1 MKIHHIA
8 LRYSTLKLYSYFLRS
23 IAHRPPQIHLISYR
37 FLVTEVKMKKI
48 AIFGA
53 SGMTGIC
60 AVDAALNQGL
70 NISVSIISN

>member
-23 IAHRPPQIHLISYR
+23 IAHRPPHLNSYR

-70 NISVSIISN
+70 NISISIILN